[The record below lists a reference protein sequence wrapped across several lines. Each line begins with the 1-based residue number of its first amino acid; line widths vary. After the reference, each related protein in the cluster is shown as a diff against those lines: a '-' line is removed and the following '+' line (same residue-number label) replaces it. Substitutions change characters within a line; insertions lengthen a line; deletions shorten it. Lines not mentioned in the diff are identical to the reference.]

1 MNRGG
6 GVMEEENGKAM
17 DDPGRPVFR
26 DITKMGEDEKK
37 EEARLLAA
45 RLKELRATPRSDW
58 HREFERI
65 LRIEAEPYGGD
76 VQITAEHTLGV
87 DPPRADFLILDDR
100 KRMMR
105 ESGKG
110 IFQIFREHNIVEYK
124 NPNDVLDGRTLR
136 KTCGYANL
144 YISAAG
150 HAGDVP
156 EGGVSVSVFRAVKP
170 RALFSKLEGDGMLEP
185 SGTPGVYKVKGMTD
199 LPFQIVITDE
209 LEGGE
214 YAAYRALSDHA
225 AEQDMEAL
233 VRAGQEARKAE
244 VRERYLELL
253 RFLAWKNPEA
263 AERLTGGG
271 KEMSDILM
279 DLLKPRIEQEKREYA
294 RIQVDKMKAEM
305 NAFLKEKESGWLEEK
320 NSLLEEKAE
329 LLRKLAE
336 MQKSGGAVT
345 A

>member
-1 MNRGG
+1 
-6 GVMEEENGKAM
+6 MEEENGKAM

-233 VRAGQEARKAE
+233 VRAGQEA
-244 VRERYLELL
+244 
-253 RFLAWKNPEA
+253 
-263 AERLTGGG
+263 G
-271 KEMSDILM
+271 KVCQI
-279 DLLKPRIEQEKREYA
+279 Y
-294 RIQVDKMKAEM
+294 
-305 NAFLKEKESGWLEEK
+305 
-320 NSLLEEKAE
+320 
-329 LLRKLAE
+329 
-336 MQKSGGAVT
+336 
-345 A
+345 